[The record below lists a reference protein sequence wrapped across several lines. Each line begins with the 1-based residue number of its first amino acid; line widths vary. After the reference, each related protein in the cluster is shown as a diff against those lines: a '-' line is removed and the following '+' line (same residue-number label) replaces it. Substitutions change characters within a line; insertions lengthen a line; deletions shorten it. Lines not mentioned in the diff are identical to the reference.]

1 MKYLAQQFKQKGYRV
16 AILSRGYKKPS
27 YSTTAPMIVVSTFEK
42 INAGWETAGD
52 EPYLLAK
59 SLPGI
64 AVLVGNDRRKLGEY
78 AIRLLD
84 VNLIL
89 LDDGFSYLPLHRDID
104 IVLLDA
110 TNPFG
115 YGYCLPRGLLRE
127 PLSALKR
134 AGVIVST
141 RTDLTP
147 DNPEISKLFNN
158 QTVYKSNM
166 EILGLKSVLTEEI
179 VSQNYIKQ
187 KNVLAVSGIGNPESF
202 EKALQYLSLQIKEH
216 FIYPDH
222 YVYQKADIVKIGRFL
237 SQNNLDWIITTEKDA
252 VKIKSLLQ
260 KSDIQWLFLEIK
272 LSVYSEN
279 EFWDCI
285 QQQLQHK
292 ENMV

>member
-1 MKYLAQQFKQKGYRV
+1 
-16 AILSRGYKKPS
+16 
-27 YSTTAPMIVVSTFEK
+27 MIVVSTFEK